1 MSQKYKNLM
10 SPLKVRNFVL
20 KNRMAAANSLPHFLQ
35 GPETYPADSVM
46 AHYENK
52 AKGAAITT
60 CMGINNFTIGKQ
72 FPMDMDFGHFPD
84 YDLYDCNSQNYLM
97 QLADSIHYYDS
108 VACMAMFVGPPS
120 FYPLMKKKKP
130 EVKPEFD
137 YEAATIGPPP
147 MEEFEIEKIFA
158 HGMPEDYD
166 EETLDKICDSYAEQA
181 CILQTLGYDMVSIH
195 YCYRGNLPS
204 KFMSPH
210 TNKRTD
216 KYGGSLENRMRF
228 PLAVLERVRNKV
240 GKNFL
245 IEIEW
250 SAEDLPGGYTL
261 DDTVIFLNE
270 AKKYIDIVQLRASK
284 VDPAHPTGFN
294 LEETPFLHY
303 SEYVKKRVD
312 GLVIGTIGGYHYIDS
327 CEKAIAEGK
336 ADLIYMARAWI
347 SNSNYFDLVK
357 EGRGEDLVPCLRC
370 NKCHGRGEKDPFVSV
385 CSVNPVIGLE
395 HKIDRMIAPVT
406 KKKKVAIVGG
416 GPGGMRCAMYLEER
430 GHEVTIYEAGEKL
443 GGAIKHSDYASF
455 KWPLRDFKNFLI
467 AQVEKHNITVRMNTK
482 ATPDML
488 SKENYDVIIT
498 ALGAVP
504 AKPPIPGIDNENV
517 FFAEKAFMDQGSFGK
532 NVVVIGGGEVGIEVA
547 MHLCEKGHNATVLE
561 MRDRLAADSTK
572 IHYLEMFKEA
582 WEALPNFGSIVNV
595 IVTGVKDNEV
605 CYKDKDG
612 TEHSIP
618 CDSVVV
624 SAGVRALTDEA
635 LKFAGIADEF
645 YMIGDC
651 KAPAT
656 IQQAMRSA
664 FSTAMRI

>member
-1 MSQKYKNLM
+1 
-10 SPLKVRNFVL
+10 
-20 KNRMAAANSLPHFLQ
+20 
-35 GPETYPADSVM
+35 
-46 AHYENK
+46 
-52 AKGAAITT
+52 
-60 CMGINNFTIGKQ
+60 
-72 FPMDMDFGHFPD
+72 
-84 YDLYDCNSQNYLM
+84 
-97 QLADSIHYYDS
+97 
-108 VACMAMFVGPPS
+108 
-120 FYPLMKKKKP
+120 
-130 EVKPEFD
+130 
-137 YEAATIGPPP
+137 
-147 MEEFEIEKIFA
+147 
-158 HGMPEDYD
+158 
-166 EETLDKICDSYAEQA
+166 
-181 CILQTLGYDMVSIH
+181 
-195 YCYRGNLPS
+195 
-204 KFMSPH
+204 
-210 TNKRTD
+210 
-216 KYGGSLENRMRF
+216 
-228 PLAVLERVRNKV
+228 
-240 GKNFL
+240 
-245 IEIEW
+245 
-250 SAEDLPGGYTL
+250 
-261 DDTVIFLNE
+261 
-270 AKKYIDIVQLRASK
+270 
-284 VDPAHPTGFN
+284 
-294 LEETPFLHY
+294 
-303 SEYVKKRVD
+303 
-312 GLVIGTIGGYHYIDS
+312 
-327 CEKAIAEGK
+327 
-336 ADLIYMARAWI
+336 MARAWI
-347 SNSNYFDLVK
+347 SNPNYFDFVK